1 MKSTDF
7 TSKAAGHPG
16 RTPDGHAAFVPNPLP
31 PQIQI
36 TWSLANDLSL
46 ADRRL
51 SELGGIA
58 RNLPNPHLLIQP
70 FTRKEA
76 VLSSRIEGTV
86 ASLSD
91 LFSFE
96 VLGAASESPNDVVEV
111 SNYVTALEYGL
122 ARLKT
127 LPVSLRLI
135 RELHERLMRDVRG
148 YNMTPGEFRRR
159 QNWIG
164 APGCR
169 IQEAKFVPPTTI
181 EMKKSLEQLET
192 YLHSPAEL
200 PPLINLAIVHYQF
213 EAIHPFLDG
222 NGRIGRLIITLLMV
236 SQGLLPQPL
245 LYLSAYFE
253 RNRSEYYRLLLAVS
267 QEGAWHEWIS
277 FFLRGVSEQSVAAF
291 AEAQRLGTLEAVYK
305 KRFDQ
310 PRVSAALLRAI
321 ESLFTRPVVTVKTLA
336 KQLGLSG
343 PAAQAIIEKLTKAE
357 ILQEVTGKAKNRI
370 YVAQKILASLE
381 SDTPGPELNTED
393 QTQS

>member
-7 TSKAAGHPG
+7 TSKAAGRAV
-16 RTPDGHAAFVPNPLP
+16 RTPDGHAFVPNPLP

-36 TWSLANDLSL
+36 TWKLANDLSL

-70 FTRKEA
+70 FIRKEA

-96 VLGAASESPNDVVEV
+96 VLGAAGELPNDVVEV

-122 ARLKT
+122 TRLKT

-135 RELHERLMRDVRG
+135 RELHERLMRDARG
-148 YNMTPGEFRRR
+148 YNMTPGEFRRS

-164 APGCR
+164 VPGCR
-169 IQEAKFVPPTTI
+169 IQEAKFIPPPVM
-181 EMKKSLEQLET
+181 EMKKSLEQLEI
-192 YLHSPAEL
+192 YLHSPDEF
-200 PPLINLAIVHYQF
+200 PPLINMAIVHYQF

-253 RNRSEYYRLLLAVS
+253 RNRSDYYRLLLAVS
-267 QEGAWHEWIS
+267 QRGAWHEWIS
-277 FFLRGVSEQSVAAF
+277 FFLRGVSEQSAAAF
-291 AEAQRLGTLEAVYK
+291 AEAQRLGALEVAYK

-336 KQLGLSG
+336 EQLKLSQ
-343 PAAQAIIEKLTKAE
+343 PAAKTIIERLMKSE
-357 ILQEVTGKAKNRI
+357 ILQEITGKGKNRV
-370 YVAQKILASLE
+370 YVAREILASLE
-381 SDTPGPELNTED
+381 NDTPGTHADLED